1 MVVNTA
7 IVYIVD
13 AFESGILVLKSAKLD
28 SEDQDNATSGNYIN
42 LVHIM
47 LIFVYR
53 TEESSSNQIK

>member
-1 MVVNTA
+1 MVVNIA

-13 AFESGILVLKSAKLD
+13 AFKSGILVLKNTKLD
-28 SEDQDNATSGNYIN
+28 SEDQENATSGNYNN